1 MKNQHVSMLIDAY
14 FEWFTRLRLFIILVL
29 HVLDGVDNLLFTLFD
44 KNWSRTGRTT
54 RPPSSAWP
62 NWISCHVSPMTKISL

>member
-29 HVLDGVDNLLFTLFD
+29 HVLDGVDNLLFTLCRQKLESDGKDDEAPFF
-44 KNWSRTGRTT
+44 GL
-54 RPPSSAWP
+54 A
-62 NWISCHVSPMTKISL
+62 